1 MRRRASGV
9 SLAEAIIA
17 SFVLTA
23 AMIVSASLY
32 HTALNHSVR
41 IDRRHLASRATAE
54 RIEEIRSWS
63 RNEHGT
69 NGTLEFTQG
78 WGKFDGKDVTYP
90 EYPGYTVH
98 TKIDPHDLFSP
109 SSAFEEISFSTLED
123 DTIPIPEDPDVPME
137 QRTLERSSYLV
148 TVTASWSDN
157 KRDEVVTRML
167 VTDPVRDQGW
177 DNVSDPGD
185 KAIELSYSTGGAPA
199 SLPKGASVRISA
211 TIKDAHGAKVLNP
224 GVRWYVDPD
233 SSGNGTVETRASDST
248 QVKFTNE
255 VRVERVPGKP
265 SSAMKVHTAGS
276 VVLVA
281 RVRLGGI
288 EVIKHTPPIRLLD

>member
-1 MRRRASGV
+1 MRHRASGI

-23 AMIVSASLY
+23 AMIVSSALY

-63 RNEHGT
+63 RNTHGT

-78 WGKFDGKDVTYP
+78 WNKFDGKDVTYP

-98 TKIDPHDLFSP
+98 TEVDTKELFSP

-123 DTIPIPEDPDVPME
+123 DTIPIPEDPSVPLE
-137 QRTLERSSYLV
+137 KRTLANSSYLI
-148 TVTASWSDN
+148 TVTASWSPN
-157 KRDEVVTRML
+157 KKDQVMTRML

-177 DNVSDPGD
+177 NNVSDPGD
-185 KAIELSYSTGGAPA
+185 KAIDLAYSTGNAP
-199 SLPKGASVRISA
+199 SVLNKGASVRIRA

-224 GVRWYVDPD
+224 GVQWYVDPD
-233 SSGNGTVETRASDST
+233 SSGNGTVETTATDST
-248 QVKFTNE
+248 QVKFINE
-255 VRVERVPGKP
+255 VRVERTPGKP